1 MSKITSKSV
10 SSFRSARGARAGT
23 PASTAKSLNVG
34 AKRDARQKAAV
45 SPGTG
50 RQGVAG
56 APRGRVVSGS
66 VHLRERRA
74 RFLVALRELDEAWL
88 ETFRETG
95 LSDLYFSRLFTELW
109 LRGTEAVPKTDAYS
123 YVKGVGVQT
132 AMKYVKRAVDE
143 GYLEE
148 VENPA
153 DGRSRLIRMS
163 PRLRAA
169 FEALIDRAARAFGM

>member
-1 MSKITSKSV
+1 M
-10 SSFRSARGARAGT
+10 
-23 PASTAKSLNVG
+23 
-34 AKRDARQKAAV
+34 
-45 SPGTG
+45 
-50 RQGVAG
+50 
-56 APRGRVVSGS
+56 
-66 VHLRERRA
+66 
-74 RFLVALRELDEAWL
+74 RELDEAWL

-169 FEALIDRAARAFGM
+169 FEALIDRAAQAFGM

>member
-1 MSKITSKSV
+1 M
-10 SSFRSARGARAGT
+10 
-23 PASTAKSLNVG
+23 
-34 AKRDARQKAAV
+34 
-45 SPGTG
+45 
-50 RQGVAG
+50 
-56 APRGRVVSGS
+56 SGS
-66 VHLRERRA
+66 VRSRERRT
-74 RFLVALRELDEAWL
+74 RFLVAMRELDEAWL

-109 LRGTEAVPKTDAYS
+109 LRGTEAVPKTDAYG

-153 DGRSRLIRMS
+153 DGRSRLLRMS

-169 FEALIDRAARAFGM
+169 FEALIDRAARAFGI